1 MNLTII
7 TSNPGKAEEM
17 KQWLQLD
24 PAITLVHK
32 DMPLQEIQDN
42 DIEQVAKHKALS
54 VFERYKEPFIVE
66 DTGIFFE
73 AYRDFPGMY
82 TKQLFQAIGYKGI
95 LKLTEEDNRAY
106 FKTVIAYMDATLP
119 EPMLFTGMTHGK
131 ITREVG
137 KESKPGMPYDS
148 IFLSEGADKLNSEL
162 TPAEERQ
169 VKHRAKALRE
179 FSVFFNEYAK
189 GFS

>member
-7 TSNPGKAEEM
+7 TGNPGKAAEM
-17 KQWLQLD
+17 KQWLELD

-82 TKQLFQAIGYKGI
+82 TKQLFEAIGYKGI

-106 FKTVIAYMDATLP
+106 FKTAIAYMDATLP
-119 EPMLFTGMTHGK
+119 EPMIFTGTTHGT
-131 ITREVG
+131 ITPDIG
-137 KESKPGMPYDS
+137 PDAKPGLPYDS
-148 IFLSEGADKLNSEL
+148 IFIPDEIQKHNSGL
-162 TPAEERQ
+162 TPEEERQ

-179 FSVFFNEYAK
+179 FSKFFNEYSK